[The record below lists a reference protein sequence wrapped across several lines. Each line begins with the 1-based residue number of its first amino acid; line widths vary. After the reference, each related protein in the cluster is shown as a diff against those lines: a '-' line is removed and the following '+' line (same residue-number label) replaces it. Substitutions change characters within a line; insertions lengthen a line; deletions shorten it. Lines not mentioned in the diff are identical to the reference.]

1 MDDQLRRIYARS
13 HRRRY
18 HRGQYHKYPLPRHFG
33 RTYRN
38 SHKGGKG
45 KWVALVLALVVC
57 IVIGVGY
64 TYHRKLESDRRKT
77 IGNLLVTAL
86 EPVGST
92 MYIWGG
98 GWNDEDNDSG
108 GGSVQIGVSPKWAE
122 FASKQDASY
131 DFEATRFQREKGLD
145 CSGYIGW
152 CVYNVME
159 TKSNK
164 EGYVVKS
171 TCMALNYSKRGWGK
185 FTEIGKV
192 RDWKAGDIMSKDGHV
207 WMVVGR
213 CRDGSVVF
221 LHSTPPGIS
230 LAGTLLADGS
240 ESEATKLAERYMRI
254 YFPDWYVRYPDCRRN
269 YSYLTDS
276 ASMRWNRKTLSDEE
290 GLTEMT
296 AAEVLAWMFAEYR
309 K

>member
-1 MDDQLRRIYARS
+1 MEDRLRRIYARHYRKS
-13 HRRRY
+13 YAKRYPFRRFA
-18 HRGQYHKYPLPRHFG
+18 GSA
-33 RTYRN
+33 YRN
-38 SHKGGKG
+38 NHKVGKK
-45 KWVALVLALVVC
+45 KWFILTLAIVVGLVFC
-57 IVIGVGY
+57 ISIAFQ
-64 TYHRKLESDRRKT
+64 RKLEEDSRKT
-77 IGNLLVTAL
+77 IGNLLLTAL
-86 EPVGST
+86 EPVGNT

-98 GWNDEDNDSG
+98 GWDDADTDSG
-108 GGSVQIGVSPKWAE
+108 GEGVRIGVSPRWAE

-131 DFEATRFQREKGLD
+131 DFETTRFQREEGLD
-145 CSGYIGW
+145 CSGYLGW

-159 TKSNK
+159 RRSGK

-185 FTEIGKV
+185 FTEAGKV
-192 RDWKAGDIMSKDGHV
+192 RNWKAGDIMSKEGHV

-213 CRDGSVVF
+213 CNDGSVVF
-221 LHSTPPGIS
+221 LHSTPPGVS

-254 YFPDWYVRYPDCRRN
+254 YFPDWYKRYPD
-269 YSYLTDS
+269 YSKDYAYLTDS

-296 AAEVLAWMFAEYR
+296 AAEVLAWMFLKE
-309 K
+309 KN

>member
-1 MDDQLRRIYARS
+1 MDDKLRRIYARH
-13 HRRRY
+13 HRRLYDKR
-18 HRGQYHKYPLPRHFG
+18 YPLRRFRG
-33 RTYRN
+33 RMHRN
-38 SHKGGKG
+38 HYKGSKT
-45 KWVALVLALVVC
+45 KWIILILVV
-57 IVIGVGY
+57 VIGLIIGITTMVQ
-64 TYHRKLESDRRKT
+64 RKIEADSRKT
-77 IGNLLVTAL
+77 IGNLLLTAL

-98 GWNDEDNDSG
+98 GWDDADTESG
-108 GGSVQIGVSPKWAE
+108 GEAVRIGVSPRWAE
-122 FASKQDASY
+122 FASKQDATY
-131 DFEATRFQREKGLD
+131 DFETTRFQRKDGLD

-159 TKSNK
+159 SRSGKD
-164 EGYVVKS
+164 GYVVKS

-185 FTEIGKV
+185 FTEVGKV

-213 CRDGSVVF
+213 CHDGSVVF
-221 LHSTPPGIS
+221 LHSTPPGVS

-254 YFPDWYVRYPDCRRN
+254 YFPDWYQRYPNCRKD
-269 YSYLTDS
+269 YAYLTDS

-296 AAEVLAWMFAEYR
+296 AAEVLAWMFSKYR

>member
-1 MDDQLRRIYARS
+1 MEDRLRRMYTRHHS
-13 HRRRY
+13 RR
-18 HRGQYHKYPLPRHFG
+18 LFG

-38 SHKGGKG
+38 HSKKSKI
-45 KWVALVLALVVC
+45 KWFILILAIIIGLIIC
-57 IVIGVGY
+57 ISIGY
-64 TYHRKLESDRRKT
+64 RRKLEEDRRKT
-77 IGNLLVTAL
+77 IGNLLLTAL

-98 GWNDEDNDSG
+98 GWDDADTDSG
-108 GGSVQIGVSPKWAE
+108 GEAVRIGVSPRWAE
-122 FASKQDASY
+122 FASEQDASY
-131 DFEATRFQREKGLD
+131 DFETTRFQRENGLD
-145 CSGYIGW
+145 CSGYLGW

-159 TKSNK
+159 RRSGK

-171 TCMALNYSKRGWGK
+171 TCMALNYSKRGWGN
-185 FTEIGKV
+185 FTEVGKV
-192 RDWKAGDIMSKDGHV
+192 RNWKAGDIMSKDGHV

-213 CRDGSVVF
+213 CNDGSVVF
-221 LHSTPPGIS
+221 IHSTPPGVS

-254 YFPDWYVRYPDCRRN
+254 YYPGWYERYPNCSKD
-269 YSYLTDS
+269 YAYLTDS

-296 AAEVLAWMFAEYR
+296 AAEVLSWMFSR
-309 K
+309 NKS